1 MLDSFR
7 NRMRGVAI
15 VIIAFIGIIF
25 TFTGVG
31 SLSLTG
37 AGGKSVAS
45 VNGDAISEQDVQRE
59 LQQTKA
65 RILSENPGL
74 NLDQLDDELFRPS
87 VVERL
92 ITNRALSQ
100 RAADLKMSVSPKT
113 LAQILLDVEA
123 FQTDGAFDE
132 DRYRYFIRNRGQTNA
147 EFKRRLAEDII
158 IEQVMDGYRQSSF
171 VTGSELQWVS
181 ELLNQTRDY
190 YYLTLPR
197 AQILAD
203 IMPAPEQLQD
213 YYRTHQVR
221 FQSDEQVVLEFIE
234 LNRELLMRD
243 KTVTDEAIM
252 MRFEE
257 ESDGLASTTSRRA
270 AHILVGSEDS
280 ALITEIQKSIAEGV
294 AFSELTKQYS
304 IDFATA
310 SKGGDLGFTDGTSFP
325 ENFEQALA
333 KLAVGEVSDP
343 VSTDSGVHLI
353 KLIETEESTFTLAG
367 ESERIAAE
375 LMAESVDTEFVEM
388 LARLRELSYN
398 AESLAD
404 LATDLG
410 LPAGLSEPLSRA
422 GGEGIGSAPEVIAA
436 GFSDEVLF
444 DQFASEVLELGDDRY
459 VVIKLKEHILA
470 RQKTFEEVSEDVRAA
485 YTEERANQILQQQ
498 GTALVEQAQD
508 GESIESIAQAQNL
521 DWQVVL
527 QARRSS
533 GDVDA
538 EINQLAFSMIPETRA
553 VTQSFS
559 TRAGD
564 FVVISLERNDLG
576 DFSAVTE
583 EEQVGLRRAVARSMA
598 NREFQAYGN
607 SLLEASSVSR

>member
-203 IMPAPEQLQD
+203 IVPAPEQLQD

-234 LNRELLMRD
+234 LNRELLTRD

-270 AHILVGSEDS
+270 AHILIGSEDS

-422 GGEGIGSAPEVIAA
+422 GGEGIGAAPEVIAA

-444 DQFASEVLELGDDRY
+444 DQFASEVLELGNDRY
-459 VVIKLKEHILA
+459 VVVKLKEHILA

-576 DFSAVTE
+576 DFSAVSE
-583 EEQVGLRRAVARSMA
+583 EDQVGLRRAVARSMA

>member
-74 NLDQLDDELFRPS
+74 NLDQLGDELFRPS
-87 VVERL
+87 VIERL
-92 ITNRALSQ
+92 ITNRAVSQ

-171 VTGSELQWVS
+171 VTGSELQWVT

-190 YYLTLPR
+190 YYLTLPK

-243 KTVTDEAIM
+243 KTVTDEAIKT
-252 MRFEE
+252 RFDE

-270 AHILVGSEDS
+270 AHILVDSEDS

-310 SKGGDLGFTDGTSFP
+310 SQGGDLGFTDGTSFP

-422 GGEGIGSAPEVIAA
+422 GGEGIGAAPEVIAA

-533 GDVDA
+533 SDVDA

-576 DFSAVTE
+576 DFSAVSE
-583 EEQVGLRRAVARSMA
+583 EEQVGLRRTVARSMA

>member
-158 IEQVMDGYRQSSF
+158 IEQLMDGYRQSSF
-171 VTGSELQWVS
+171 VTGSELQWVT

-203 IMPAPEQLQD
+203 IMPAPEQLQN
-213 YYRTHQVR
+213 YYRTNQVR

-252 MRFEE
+252 TRFEE

-270 AHILVGSEDS
+270 AHILVDSEDS
-280 ALITEIQKSIAEGV
+280 AVITEIKKSIAEGV

-310 SKGGDLGFTDGTSFP
+310 SQGGDLGFTDGTSFP

-333 KLAVGEVSDP
+333 TLAVGEVSGP

-375 LMAESVDTEFVEM
+375 LMAESVDTEFVET

-422 GGEGIGSAPEVIAA
+422 GGEGIGAAPEVIAA

-576 DFSAVTE
+576 DFSAVSE
-583 EEQVGLRRAVARSMA
+583 EDQVGLRRAVARSMA

>member
-171 VTGSELQWVS
+171 VTGRELQWVT

-252 MRFEE
+252 TRFEE

-294 AFSELTKQYS
+294 AFSELTNQYS

-310 SKGGDLGFTDGTSFP
+310 SQGGDLGFTDGTSFP

-422 GGEGIGSAPEVIAA
+422 GGEGIGAAPEVIAA

-498 GTALVEQAQD
+498 GTALVEQAQG

-576 DFSAVTE
+576 DFSAVSE

>member
-1 MLDSFR
+1 
-7 NRMRGVAI
+7 
-15 VIIAFIGIIF
+15 
-25 TFTGVG
+25 
-31 SLSLTG
+31 
-37 AGGKSVAS
+37 
-45 VNGDAISEQDVQRE
+45 
-59 LQQTKA
+59 
-65 RILSENPGL
+65 
-74 NLDQLDDELFRPS
+74 
-87 VVERL
+87 
-92 ITNRALSQ
+92 
-100 RAADLKMSVSPKT
+100 
-113 LAQILLDVEA
+113 
-123 FQTDGAFDE
+123 
-132 DRYRYFIRNRGQTNA
+132 
-147 EFKRRLAEDII
+147 
-158 IEQVMDGYRQSSF
+158 YRQSSF

-203 IMPAPEQLQD
+203 IVPAPEQLQD

-234 LNRELLMRD
+234 LNRELLTRD

-270 AHILVGSEDS
+270 AHILIGSEDS

-375 LMAESVDTEFVEM
+375 LMAESVDTEFVET

-422 GGEGIGSAPEVIAA
+422 GGEGIGAAPEVIAA

-444 DQFASEVLELGDDRY
+444 DQFASEVLELGNDRY
-459 VVIKLKEHILA
+459 VVVKLKEHILA

-553 VTQSFS
+553 VTQSF
-559 TRAGD
+559 
-564 FVVISLERNDLG
+564 
-576 DFSAVTE
+576 
-583 EEQVGLRRAVARSMA
+583 
-598 NREFQAYGN
+598 
-607 SLLEASSVSR
+607 

>member
-203 IMPAPEQLQD
+203 IVPAPEQLQD

-234 LNRELLMRD
+234 LNRELLTRD

-270 AHILVGSEDS
+270 AHILIGSEDS

-422 GGEGIGSAPEVIAA
+422 GGEGIGAAPEVIAA

-444 DQFASEVLELGDDRY
+444 DQFASEVLELGNDRY
-459 VVIKLKEHILA
+459 VVVKLKEHILA

-576 DFSAVTE
+576 DFSAVSE

>member
-158 IEQVMDGYRQSSF
+158 IEQLMDGYRQSSF
-171 VTGSELQWVS
+171 VTGSELQWVT

-203 IMPAPEQLQD
+203 IMPAPEQLQN
-213 YYRTHQVR
+213 YYRTNQVR

-243 KTVTDEAIM
+243 KIVTDEAIM
-252 MRFEE
+252 TRFEE

-270 AHILVGSEDS
+270 AHILVDSEDS
-280 ALITEIQKSIAEGV
+280 AVITEIKKSIAEGV

-310 SKGGDLGFTDGTSFP
+310 SQGGDLGFTDGTSFP

-333 KLAVGEVSDP
+333 TLAVGEVSGP

-375 LMAESVDTEFVEM
+375 LMAESVDTEFVET

-422 GGEGIGSAPEVIAA
+422 GGEGIGAAPEVIAA

-470 RQKTFEEVSEDVRAA
+470 RQKAFEEVSEDVRAA

-576 DFSAVTE
+576 DFSAVSE
-583 EEQVGLRRAVARSMA
+583 EDQVGLRRAVARSMA

>member
-171 VTGSELQWVS
+171 VTGSELQWVT

-203 IMPAPEQLQD
+203 ILPAPEQLQN
-213 YYRTHQVR
+213 YYRTNQVR

-270 AHILVGSEDS
+270 AHILIGSEDS

-422 GGEGIGSAPEVIAA
+422 GGEGIGAAPEVIAA

-444 DQFASEVLELGDDRY
+444 DQFASEVLELGNDRY
-459 VVIKLKEHILA
+459 VVVKLKEHILA

-576 DFSAVTE
+576 DFSAVSE
-583 EEQVGLRRAVARSMA
+583 EDQVGLRRAVARSMA

>member
-1 MLDSFR
+1 M
-7 NRMRGVAI
+7 
-15 VIIAFIGIIF
+15 
-25 TFTGVG
+25 
-31 SLSLTG
+31 
-37 AGGKSVAS
+37 
-45 VNGDAISEQDVQRE
+45 
-59 LQQTKA
+59 
-65 RILSENPGL
+65 
-74 NLDQLDDELFRPS
+74 
-87 VVERL
+87 
-92 ITNRALSQ
+92 
-100 RAADLKMSVSPKT
+100 
-113 LAQILLDVEA
+113 
-123 FQTDGAFDE
+123 
-132 DRYRYFIRNRGQTNA
+132 
-147 EFKRRLAEDII
+147 
-158 IEQVMDGYRQSSF
+158 
-171 VTGSELQWVS
+171 
-181 ELLNQTRDY
+181 
-190 YYLTLPR
+190 
-197 AQILAD
+197 
-203 IMPAPEQLQD
+203 
-213 YYRTHQVR
+213 
-221 FQSDEQVVLEFIE
+221 
-234 LNRELLMRD
+234 
-243 KTVTDEAIM
+243 
-252 MRFEE
+252 
-257 ESDGLASTTSRRA
+257 
-270 AHILVGSEDS
+270 VGSEDS

-294 AFSELTKQYS
+294 AFSELTNQYS

-310 SKGGDLGFTDGTSFP
+310 SQGGDLGFTDGTSFP

-422 GGEGIGSAPEVIAA
+422 GGEGIGAAPEVIAA

-498 GTALVEQAQD
+498 GTALVEQAQG

-576 DFSAVTE
+576 DFSAVSE